1 MLTEIKTEFDEGIG
15 KINVVSQDIGRVLL
29 NLYNNAFYA
38 VNEKKQKLNGTF
50 EPVVTVSPYEL
61 YSINSRLLRFHQ
73 TGKIFPAIPLHYTF
87 FSHIRLSQ

>member
-15 KINVVSQDIGRVLL
+15 KMNVVSQDIGRVLL

-50 EPVVTVSPYEL
+50 EPVVTVST
-61 YSINSRLLRFHQ
+61 H
-73 TGKIFPAIPLHYTF
+73 
-87 FSHIRLSQ
+87 